1 MSSSYVKW
9 KGLVLTSMVPKNA
22 RPPTNNDS
30 TNLADYS
37 SPFGKARPLKHWRKQ
52 LSSKLSTN
60 SYKTNLQRVNKP
72 GGLLT
77 RNTNSCLTF
86 DDENIAHIKTEIRK
100 VNNSNCTYGKDS
112 YGRCLKKNITRSA
125 STKVSPTYYT
135 STSGYLHSRGLTHE
149 QKSKV
154 TRENSDTSS
163 KNSYN
168 TGNINNKI
176 CGYDDNGDEIRN
188 NAKTI
193 YKPSNSGFSTQGAV
207 SAGDRLARLKYNT
220 ITKNASSFTTA
231 YGSQG
236 ANAGKYHSSTSGPYF
251 VKNKVDTCYRRTY
264 NQSC

>member
-30 TNLADYS
+30 TNLAKYS
-37 SPFGKARPLKHWRKQ
+37 SPFGKARPLKQWRKQ
-52 LSSKLSTN
+52 LAPYLSSSSSKT
-60 SYKTNLQRVNKP
+60 TFDRVDKP

-86 DDENIAHIKTEIRK
+86 DDENMAHIKTEIRK

-135 STSGYLHSRGLTHE
+135 STSGYLYSRGLTHE

-154 TRENSDTSS
+154 TRDNSDTTS

-168 TGNINNKI
+168 TGNYNEL
-176 CGYDDNGDEIRN
+176 CSTDT
-188 NAKTI
+188 KTI

-207 SAGDRLARLKYNT
+207 SAGDRLTRLKYNT

>member
-30 TNLADYS
+30 TNLAKYS
-37 SPFGKARPLKHWRKQ
+37 SPFGKARPLKQWRKQ
-52 LSSKLSTN
+52 LAPYLSSSSSKT
-60 SYKTNLQRVNKP
+60 TFDRVDKP

-86 DDENIAHIKTEIRK
+86 DDENMAHIKTEIRK

-135 STSGYLHSRGLTHE
+135 STSGYLYSRGLTHE

-154 TRENSDTSS
+154 S
-163 KNSYN
+163 
-168 TGNINNKI
+168 
-176 CGYDDNGDEIRN
+176 
-188 NAKTI
+188 
-193 YKPSNSGFSTQGAV
+193 
-207 SAGDRLARLKYNT
+207 
-220 ITKNASSFTTA
+220 
-231 YGSQG
+231 
-236 ANAGKYHSSTSGPYF
+236 PYL
-251 VKNKVDTCYRRTY
+251 
-264 NQSC
+264 

>member
-22 RPPTNNDS
+22 RPPTNNDT

-52 LSSKLSTN
+52 LSTKLSTN
-60 SYKTNLQRVNKP
+60 SSKTNLQRINKP

-86 DDENIAHIKTEIRK
+86 DDENMAHIKTEIRK
-100 VNNSNCTYGKDS
+100 VNNSNCTYGTDS

-135 STSGYLHSRGLTHE
+135 STSGYLHSRGLTHQ

-168 TGNINNKI
+168 TGNYNHL
-176 CGYDDNGDEIRN
+176 CSTDS
-188 NAKTI
+188 KTI

-236 ANAGKYHSSTSGPYF
+236 ANAGRYHGSSSGPYF

>member
-30 TNLADYS
+30 TNLANYS
-37 SPFGKARPLKHWRKQ
+37 SPFGKARPLKQWRKQ
-52 LSSKLSTN
+52 LAPHLSSRSSKTTFN
-60 SYKTNLQRVNKP
+60 RVDKP

-86 DDENIAHIKTEIRK
+86 DDENMAHIKTEIRK

-135 STSGYLHSRGLTHE
+135 STSGYLYSRGLTHE

-154 TRENSDTSS
+154 TRDNSDTTS

-168 TGNINNKI
+168 TGNYNEL
-176 CGYDDNGDEIRN
+176 CSTDT
-188 NAKTI
+188 KTI

-207 SAGDRLARLKYNT
+207 SAGDRLTRLKYNT

>member
-30 TNLADYS
+30 INLADYS

-168 TGNINNKI
+168 TGNYNEL
-176 CGYDDNGDEIRN
+176 CSTDT
-188 NAKTI
+188 KTI

-220 ITKNASSFTTA
+220 ITKNASTFTDA

>member
-30 TNLADYS
+30 TNLANYS
-37 SPFGKARPLKHWRKQ
+37 SPFGKARPLKQWRKQ
-52 LSSKLSTN
+52 LAPHLSSRSSKT
-60 SYKTNLQRVNKP
+60 TFDRVDKP

-86 DDENIAHIKTEIRK
+86 DDENMAHIKTEIRK
-100 VNNSNCTYGKDS
+100 VNNSNCTYGKGS

-135 STSGYLHSRGLTHE
+135 STSGYLYSRGLTHE

-154 TRENSDTSS
+154 TRDNSDTAS

-168 TGNINNKI
+168 TGNYNEL
-176 CGYDDNGDEIRN
+176 CSTDT
-188 NAKTI
+188 KTI

-207 SAGDRLARLKYNT
+207 SAGDRLTRLKYNT

>member
-1 MSSSYVKW
+1 MSSSSSYVKW

-30 TNLADYS
+30 INLADYS

-52 LSSKLSTN
+52 LAHKLSSNSSKTS
-60 SYKTNLQRVNKP
+60 LQRVNKP

-86 DDENIAHIKTEIRK
+86 DGENMAHIKTEIRK
-100 VNNSNCTYGKDS
+100 VNDKCI
-112 YGRCLKKNITRSA
+112 KKNIIRSA
-125 STKVSPTYYT
+125 ATKISPTYYT
-135 STSGYLHSRGLTHE
+135 STSGYLHSRGLTHQ

-154 TRENSDTSS
+154 TRENSETDS

-168 TGNINNKI
+168 TGNYNHL
-176 CGYDDNGDEIRN
+176 CSTDS
-188 NAKTI
+188 KTI

-207 SAGDRLARLKYNT
+207 SAGDRLTRLKYNT

-236 ANAGKYHSSTSGPYF
+236 ANAGRYHGSSSGPYF

>member
-30 TNLADYS
+30 TNLANYS
-37 SPFGKARPLKHWRKQ
+37 SPFGKARPLKQWRKQ
-52 LSSKLSTN
+52 LAPHLSSRSSKT
-60 SYKTNLQRVNKP
+60 TFDRVDKP

-86 DDENIAHIKTEIRK
+86 DDENMAHVKTEIRK

-135 STSGYLHSRGLTHE
+135 STSGYLYSRGLTHE

-154 TRENSDTSS
+154 TRDNSDTTS

-168 TGNINNKI
+168 TGNYNEL
-176 CGYDDNGDEIRN
+176 CSTDT
-188 NAKTI
+188 KTI

-207 SAGDRLARLKYNT
+207 SAGDRLTRLKYNT

-236 ANAGKYHSSTSGPYF
+236 ANAGKYHSSTNGPYF

>member
-52 LSSKLSTN
+52 LAPKLSSN
-60 SYKTNLQRVNKP
+60 SSKTNLQRVDKP

-86 DDENIAHIKTEIRK
+86 DDENMVHIKTEIRK
-100 VNNSNCTYGKDS
+100 VNNSNCTYGTDS
-112 YGRCLKKNITRSA
+112 YGRCLKKKITRSA
-125 STKVSPTYYT
+125 STKISPTYYT
-135 STSGYLHSRGLTHE
+135 STSGYLHSRGLTHQ

-154 TRENSDTSS
+154 TRENSDTSA

-168 TGNINNKI
+168 TGNYNHL
-176 CGYDDNGDEIRN
+176 CSTDS
-188 NAKTI
+188 KTI

-220 ITKNASSFTTA
+220 ITKNASTFTDA

-236 ANAGKYHSSTSGPYF
+236 ANAGRYHGSSSGPYF

>member
-52 LSSKLSTN
+52 LSTKLSTN
-60 SYKTNLQRVNKP
+60 SSKTNLQRINKP

-86 DDENIAHIKTEIRK
+86 DDENMAHIKTEIRK
-100 VNNSNCTYGKDS
+100 VNNSNCTYGTDS

-135 STSGYLHSRGLTHE
+135 STSGYLHSRGLTHQ

-168 TGNINNKI
+168 TGNYNHL
-176 CGYDDNGDEIRN
+176 CSTDS
-188 NAKTI
+188 KTI

-207 SAGDRLARLKYNT
+207 SAGDRLTRLKYNT

-236 ANAGKYHSSTSGPYF
+236 ANAGRYHGSSSGPYF

>member
-30 TNLADYS
+30 TNLANYS
-37 SPFGKARPLKHWRKQ
+37 SPFGKARPLKQWRKQ
-52 LSSKLSTN
+52 LAPHLSSRSSKT
-60 SYKTNLQRVNKP
+60 TFDRVDKP

-86 DDENIAHIKTEIRK
+86 DDENMAHIKTEIRK

-135 STSGYLHSRGLTHE
+135 STSGYLYSRGLTHE

-154 TRENSDTSS
+154 TRDNSDTTS

-168 TGNINNKI
+168 TGNYNEL
-176 CGYDDNGDEIRN
+176 CSTDT
-188 NAKTI
+188 KTI

-207 SAGDRLARLKYNT
+207 SAGDRLTRLKYNT

-236 ANAGKYHSSTSGPYF
+236 ANAGKFHSSTSGPYF

>member
-30 TNLADYS
+30 TNLAKYS
-37 SPFGKARPLKHWRKQ
+37 SPFGKARPLKQWRKQ
-52 LSSKLSTN
+52 LAPHLSSRSSKT
-60 SYKTNLQRVNKP
+60 TFDRVDKP

-86 DDENIAHIKTEIRK
+86 DDENMAHIKTEIRK

-135 STSGYLHSRGLTHE
+135 STSGYLYSRGLTHE

-154 TRENSDTSS
+154 TRDNSDTTS

-168 TGNINNKI
+168 TGNYNEL
-176 CGYDDNGDEIRN
+176 CSTDT
-188 NAKTI
+188 KTI

-207 SAGDRLARLKYNT
+207 SAGDRLTRLKYNT